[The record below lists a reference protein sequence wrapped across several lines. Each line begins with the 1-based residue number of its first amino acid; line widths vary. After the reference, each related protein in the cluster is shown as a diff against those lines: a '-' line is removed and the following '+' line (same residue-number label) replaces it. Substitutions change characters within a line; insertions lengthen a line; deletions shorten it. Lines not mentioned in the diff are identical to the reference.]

1 MSPRALRYG
10 TTPNTLLVA
19 TFQGLRRRCVILFA
33 PAVLLVACVTVEP
46 PKPDE
51 ISQPFRQHYE
61 AGVRAEGKADY
72 RAAQREYAQAYK
84 IAEDDK
90 LGPAAL
96 SAATYELGRVTGYL
110 CDYSRAHRLLRQS
123 LEIEERVSGP
133 YSANT
138 SARYMELARL
148 NYDNGRYAQAVPYY
162 ERAIPLL
169 EKLDVDK
176 RDPLGFA
183 EALDEFG
190 ASLSHIGA
198 TSEAQRVLRRADR
211 MRAQNSNRARSY
223 IPRRY
228 DRNCP
233 RT

>member
-1 MSPRALRYG
+1 MLRVSRWRVFLSL
-10 TTPNTLLVA
+10 TA
-19 TFQGLRRRCVILFA
+19 TSLMT
-33 PAVLLVACVTVEP
+33 ACVTVEP
-46 PKPDE
+46 PKPGE
-51 ISQPFRQHYE
+51 VNQPFRQHYE
-61 AGVRAEGKADY
+61 AGVQAESKADY
-72 RAAQREYAQAYK
+72 RSAQREYAQAYK

-123 LEIEERVSGP
+123 LEIEEQVSGP

-148 NYDNGRYAQAVPYY
+148 NFDNGFYAKAVPYY

-169 EKLDVDK
+169 EKLDIDK

-183 EALDEFG
+183 DALEEFG
-190 ASLSHIGA
+190 TSLSHIGA
-198 TSEAQRVLRRADR
+198 AQEAQRVLRRADR
-211 MRAQNSNRARSY
+211 IRTQNANRTRPY
-223 IPRRY
+223 TPRRY
-228 DRNCP
+228 DRGCP
-233 RT
+233 RK